1 MKAFPR
7 AIVCVAAAF
16 LPLQGAFSGEV
27 FGPFSGP
34 ALAEERGPVP
44 IPAAPEHPSFEIPP
58 ETRARIE
65 RLLDLIGP
73 MLDSFSAM
81 IDGLPRYDAPEI
93 LPNGDIIIRRKRPGP
108 PAQPPQPDDG
118 GPIKT

>member
-1 MKAFPR
+1 MKTFPR
-7 AIVCVAAAF
+7 VIVCAAAAF
-16 LPLQGAFSGEV
+16 LPLQEGGSGAFSGAL
-27 FGPFSGP
+27 SGA
-34 ALAEERGPVP
+34 ALAEEPRLAP
-44 IPAAPEHPSFEIPP
+44 IPAAPEHPSFEVPP